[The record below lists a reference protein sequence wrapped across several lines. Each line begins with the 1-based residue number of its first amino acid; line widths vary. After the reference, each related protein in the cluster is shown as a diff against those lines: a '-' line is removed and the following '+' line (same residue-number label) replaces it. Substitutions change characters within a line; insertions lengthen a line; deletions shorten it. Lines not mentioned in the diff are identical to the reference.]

1 MPGPTVAIRTVDRNS
16 QPVPMH
22 ENDTIALGIMT
33 FLLPITLIVI
43 VLKRQQSQRLRQ
55 QNILH
60 LERSWQLRSF

>member
-1 MPGPTVAIRTVDRNS
+1 MPGPTVAIRTVDRNP
-16 QPVPMH
+16 QPVPMN

-43 VLKRQQSQRLRQ
+43 VLKRQKSQRLRQ
-55 QNILH
+55 HNILH